1 MKPLILD
8 SALGTELENRGEYL
22 PSFKTSIWSA
32 YSLIHNPE
40 VIKQIHID
48 NIEAGAD
55 VITTSNYPKFD
66 ETSINNSKKL
76 IRRVLSA
83 TIENP
88 DNPESLNFFQSDT
101 YRFYFLMS
109 FMKEALEGNEIS
121 QEYAISLVPK
131 KFASRIKRLQV
142 LKQAVQLGYIIE
154 KSSEVDRRRRI
165 YFPSELLLNDFVKYA
180 NDSDRQVKLDKS
192 A

>member
-1 MKPLILD
+1 MIF
-8 SALGTELENRGEYL
+8 S
-22 PSFKTSIWSA
+22 
-32 YSLIHNPE
+32 
-40 VIKQIHID
+40 
-48 NIEAGAD
+48 
-55 VITTSNYPKFD
+55 KFD

-142 LKQAVQLGYIIE
+142 LKQAVQLGYIE
-154 KSSEVDRRRRI
+154 EETSKLDRRRRI
-165 YFPSELLLNDFVKYA
+165 YKPSEQMVLDFYAYADNAVK
-180 NDSDRQVKLDKS
+180 DL
-192 A
+192 

>member
-1 MKPLILD
+1 
-8 SALGTELENRGEYL
+8 
-22 PSFKTSIWSA
+22 
-32 YSLIHNPE
+32 
-40 VIKQIHID
+40 VIF
-48 NIEAGAD
+48 
-55 VITTSNYPKFD
+55 SKFD
-66 ETSINNSKKL
+66 EASINNSKKL

-83 TIENP
+83 TIENA

-109 FMKEALEGNEIS
+109 FMKEALDGNEIS

-180 NDSDRQVKLDKS
+180 NDSDKQVKLDKS